1 MSSLQLSI
9 IIPTWNR
16 KKKLANLLSLIKA
29 KIANYKIKYEIII
42 CDSFSKDGSE
52 LFVLNLFHQDKN
64 IIYKNIKK
72 NNISA
77 KRNHGIKHS
86 SYDNILLLD
95 DDCFPIGKF
104 FQILQNY
111 LNQNSKNKIFCAQY
125 STQNRLINNSNY
137 YKFRDDKNL
146 KTKISKN
153 INFRNI
159 ITGCCFFNKKKI
171 SKEHFFN
178 EKIIGY
184 GLEDVDWANK
194 LFKKKV
200 QIILT
205 EAKVDHQETSG
216 NIGPYLMKWYIL
228 SRDAM
233 PSLLQTRKINYS
245 GKIFFFENFYQN
257 KIFKTILNIFIK
269 LIILPLSIVLKYYL
283 SFVDSKKFLYSKTL
297 YNLSIVMYYLRGAND
312 RRKNL
317 FKKSSWYNSGYK

>member
-1 MSSLQLSI
+1 MSSFKLSI

-16 KKKLANLLSLIKA
+16 KKKLANLISQIKV
-29 KIANYKIKYEIII
+29 KIANSKIKYEIII

-52 LFVLNLFHQDKN
+52 LFIKNLFRQNKN
-64 IIYKNIKK
+64 ISYKNIKK

-86 SYDNILLLD
+86 IYDNILLLD
-95 DDCFPIGKF
+95 DDCFPMRNF
-104 FQILQNY
+104 FQILQNH
-111 LNQNSKNKIFCAQY
+111 LNRNSKNKIFCAQY
-125 STQNRLINNSNY
+125 STQNILINNSNY
-137 YKFRDDKNL
+137 YKFRDSKNL

-171 SKEHFFN
+171 SKEHYFN
-178 EKIIGY
+178 EKIKGY

-200 QIILT
+200 KLILT
-205 EAKVDHQETSG
+205 TAKVDHQETSG
-216 NIGPYLMKWYIL
+216 GIGPYLMKWYIL

-233 PSLLQTRKINYS
+233 PSLLKIRKISYN
-245 GKIFFFENFYQN
+245 GKIFFFEKFYQN

-283 SFVDSKKFLYSKTL
+283 IIVDSKKFLYSKTL
-297 YNLSIVMYYLRGAND
+297 YNISITMYYLRGAKD

-317 FKKSSWYNSGYK
+317 FKKSIWYDSGYK